1 MSEHCILL
9 FEVLDEPPLLSGYA
23 MVEGGEEAERYLR
36 LGWAFLRPI
45 GLLGHINIGSAG
57 LLQRLNQHSRETN
70 PLMQAAE
77 TAAKCDEVLRL
88 QLYEYQ

>member
-1 MSEHCILL
+1 ML

-23 MVEGGEEAERYLR
+23 AMEGGEEAERYLR

-45 GLLGHINIGSAG
+45 GQLGNINIGSAR
-57 LLQRLNQHSRETN
+57 LLQRLNQHSTEAN
-70 PLMQAAE
+70 PLMRAAE